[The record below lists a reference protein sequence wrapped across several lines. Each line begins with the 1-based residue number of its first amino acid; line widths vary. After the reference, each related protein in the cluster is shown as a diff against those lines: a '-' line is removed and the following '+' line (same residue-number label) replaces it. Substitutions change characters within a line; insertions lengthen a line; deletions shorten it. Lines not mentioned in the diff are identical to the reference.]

1 MIAPTTRNSRRRF
14 LQFLSQ
20 SPLLYGLG
28 GALSLERLAAQELSG
43 QGVMVDRLEDA
54 LNVFDLEVVMKSRI
68 SPGHWAY
75 MAQGADDLGTIA
87 ANRAGFT
94 KIQLRPKRLVDVRNV
109 DMSIELFGQRYS
121 APLLLCPVGTLQ
133 MFHADGE
140 VGAARAAKAKNIA
153 QAISTFTNYSVE
165 DVIEARDAP
174 IWFQLYPPGNWE
186 AAQDM
191 IKRAERAGCAALAL
205 TVDIPARN
213 LEPMARFHRD
223 QDPSC
228 MACHGPGTE
237 ALHRRPMVDAYEG
250 RLGGTGVVGLTW
262 DYVDRLKDTTSMKVL
277 VKGIVTAEDAQ
288 RCIEHGADG
297 IIVSNHGGRAD
308 ETLRGSIESL
318 PEVIEA
324 VGGRVPV
331 IVDSGF
337 RRGTDIFKALA
348 LGADAV
354 GIGRPY
360 LWGLGAYGQPG
371 VERAL
376 DILTRELR
384 IVMQQMGATSIAA
397 INRDSLQIGVGY

>member
-1 MIAPTTRNSRRRF
+1 MNESNHAHARRNFLRF
-14 LQFLSQ
+14 LLE

-28 GALSLERLAAQELSG
+28 GALSLERLFAQELSG
-43 QGVMVDRLEDA
+43 QGIMVDAVDRA

-94 KIQLRPKRLVDVRNV
+94 KIQLRPKRLVDVSNV
-109 DMSIELFGQRYS
+109 DMSVELFGQRYA
-121 APLLLCPVGTLQ
+121 APLLLCPVGTLN
-133 MFHADGE
+133 MFHTDGE
-140 VGAARAAKAKNIA
+140 VGAARAAKAKNVA

-165 DVIEARDAP
+165 DVIEARGAP
-174 IWFQLYPPGNWE
+174 IWFQLYPPGNWDV
-186 AAQDM
+186 ARDM

-213 LEPMARFHRD
+213 LEPMARFRREE
-223 QDPSC
+223 DPTC
-228 MACHGPGTE
+228 MGCHGPGTE
-237 ALHRRPMVDAYEG
+237 ALHRRPMVDGYEG
-250 RLGGTGVVGLTW
+250 RVGGTSVAGLTW
-262 DYVDRLKDTTSMKVL
+262 DYVDRLKDATSMNVL

-288 RCIEHGADG
+288 RCLEHGADG

-308 ETLRGSIESL
+308 ETLRGTIESL
-318 PEVIEA
+318 PEIVQAI
-324 VGGRVPV
+324 GGRVPV

-360 LWGLGAYGQPG
+360 LWGLGAFGQPG
-371 VERAL
+371 VERAI

-384 IVMQQMGATSIAA
+384 IVMQQMGAPSLAA
-397 INRDSLQIGVGY
+397 ISRDSLQL